1 MIKIIRGGHFTKIV
15 SDEPHKVTRLARVFK
30 GEAGPIYDQPQDICF
45 TQGKGD
51 VWRSSSYALGA
62 GKPYVRIFRAK
73 PAELERAFA
82 EAGIP
87 VRIVP
92 RSAAR
97 PAPQASGEAPRLAA

>member
-1 MIKIIRGGHFTKIV
+1 MIKIIRGGHFTQIV
-15 SDEPHKVTRLARVFK
+15 SDEPHQFTRLARVFRGK
-30 GEAGPIYDQPQDICF
+30 ADPVYDQPVDITF

-51 VWRSSSYALGA
+51 VWRSSSYALGE

-87 VRIVP
+87 VRIVT

-97 PAPQASGEAPRLAA
+97 PAPQASGDAPRLAA